1 MNKPDIDRALRN
13 VLMTLQST
21 PQRYRCF
28 GVYWWPIKA
37 ILRKQFGPEQLY
49 LLGKYEDPE
58 TAALVPNLGLSD
70 MLRAAFEEY
79 GQNVRYG
86 QDGRTTAPNGEPVVI
101 FDEDA
106 GL

>member
-1 MNKPDIDRALRN
+1 
-13 VLMTLQST
+13 
-21 PQRYRCF
+21 
-28 GVYWWPIKA
+28 
-37 ILRKQFGPEQLY
+37 
-49 LLGKYEDPE
+49 
-58 TAALVPNLGLSD
+58 